1 MIALLFLSSLVGWTV
16 ALACYIRLKE
26 AEKQNQKIAV
36 ELYQTLHDWSNEAR
50 RSRTYAAHI
59 RNLESMV
66 RQEVDSADWWKNE
79 N

>member
-26 AEKQNQKIAV
+26 SENQNKAIV
-36 ELYQTLHDWSNEAR
+36 LELYQTLQDWSKEIR

-59 RNLESMV
+59 RSIESQL
-66 RQEVDSADWWKNE
+66 RQEIDVADWWKNE

>member
-16 ALACYIRLKE
+16 ALAYYIRLKE
-26 AEKQNQKIAV
+26 SENQNKAIV
-36 ELYQTLHDWSNEAR
+36 LELYQTLHDWSNEAR

-66 RQEVDSADWWKNE
+66 RQEVDSSDWWKNE